1 MEKRLEI
8 IAIDHGWSNI
18 KTVNTVFSTAVNQI
32 ANEPGIFDNILQYEG
47 KFYSVG
53 GKRLEVKDNKVTDE
67 SFYLLTLAAMAK
79 ALKIRGKNSADDFL
93 SVEHICGKADRCLC
107 SGLSDLMKQM
117 EEIFKNQE
125 VEK

>member
-1 MEKRLEI
+1 MTKKARRHRQMENRLEI

-79 ALKIRGKNSADDFL
+79 EQKRIILLNICLKKESWSLNLKI
-93 SVEHICGKADRCLC
+93 EHI
-107 SGLSDLMKQM
+107 
-117 EEIFKNQE
+117 E
-125 VEK
+125 

>member
-53 GKRLEVKDNKVTDE
+53 GKRL
-67 SFYLLTLAAMAK
+67 
-79 ALKIRGKNSADDFL
+79 
-93 SVEHICGKADRCLC
+93 
-107 SGLSDLMKQM
+107 
-117 EEIFKNQE
+117 
-125 VEK
+125 